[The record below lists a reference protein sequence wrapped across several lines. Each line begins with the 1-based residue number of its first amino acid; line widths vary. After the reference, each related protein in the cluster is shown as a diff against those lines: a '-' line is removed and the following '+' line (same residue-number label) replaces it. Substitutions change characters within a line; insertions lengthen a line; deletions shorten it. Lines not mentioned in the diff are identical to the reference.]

1 MNRKDFI
8 QKLRRELAKLPAEER
23 EAAIEYYEEYFDE
36 VGPEGEQELLQQ
48 LGSPKRV
55 AAQIKSDYAARLLDG
70 EERQPVKKG
79 LSAAWWVVIGICSA
93 PVSIPVA
100 IMLVVLAISIFFV
113 FIAVVISVFAAI
125 AGALAGAVASIIFGV
140 MALPTSFSS
149 ALFLIG
155 GGAAALAVMAA
166 AGAGAVIAV
175 RAIVRAAAR
184 YARRRSAAG
193 RDKRLI
199 READK
204 GRWRYR
210 DDSEASW
217 SEGDDE
223 AAQESTHGSAQEPAE
238 EPAHWSSE
246 EPDQEPAGG
255 DAGNK
260 EDNREVE

>member
-125 AGALAGAVASIIFGV
+125 AGALACAVASLIFGV

-217 SEGDDE
+217 QEGADDE
-223 AAQESTHGSAQEPAE
+223 AVKESTLEPAQRSAE

-246 EPDQEPAGG
+246 EPDQGPAGG
-255 DAGNK
+255 GST

>member
-1 MNRKDFI
+1 MNRKGFI

-36 VGPEGEQELLQQ
+36 VGPDGEQELLQQ

-70 EERQPVKKG
+70 KERQPVKKG

-93 PVSIPVA
+93 PVSIPAA
-100 IMLVVLAISIFFV
+100 IILAMLAISIFFV
-113 FIAVVISVFAAI
+113 FIAVVISVFAVI
-125 AGALAGAVASIIFGV
+125 AGALACAVASLIFGV
-140 MALPTSFSS
+140 MALPTSFAS

-166 AGAGAVIAV
+166 AGVGAVIAV

-184 YARRRSAAG
+184 CAHRRSAAG

-199 READK
+199 READR

-210 DDSEASW
+210 DDA
-217 SEGDDE
+217 EGSGPEGAGDE
-223 AAQESTHGSAQEPAE
+223 AAQDPEQWSAEGSAQDPA
-238 EPAHWSSE
+238 
-246 EPDQEPAGG
+246 QKPAGG
-255 DAGNK
+255 DDDSTAA
-260 EDNREVE
+260 NREVE

>member
-36 VGPEGEQELLQQ
+36 AGTEGEQELLQQ
-48 LGSPKRV
+48 LRSPKRV

-70 EERQPVKKG
+70 EERQPVRKG

-93 PVSIPVA
+93 PVSIPAA

-125 AGALAGAVASIIFGV
+125 AGALACAVASLIFGV

-199 READK
+199 READQ

-210 DDSEASW
+210 DDSEDSW
-217 SEGDDE
+217 PEGADDE
-223 AAQESTHGSAQEPAE
+223 AVKESTQGPEQWPAE
-238 EPAHWSSE
+238 EPVQDPGSGDDGSTE
-246 EPDQEPAGG
+246 E
-255 DAGNK
+255 
-260 EDNREVE
+260 NREVE

>member
-79 LSAAWWVVIGICSA
+79 LSAAWWVVIGVCSA

-100 IMLVVLAISIFFV
+100 IMLVVLAISVFFV
-113 FIAVVISVFAAI
+113 FIGVVISVFAAI
-125 AGALAGAVASIIFGV
+125 AGAVACAVACVIFGV
-140 MALPTSFSS
+140 MALPTSFAS

-155 GGAAALAVMAA
+155 GGAAALAVMTA

-175 RAIVRAAAR
+175 RAVVRAVAR
-184 YARRRSAAG
+184 YVHRRNAER
-193 RDKRLI
+193 RDKRMI
-199 READK
+199 RDAEKSSWKYRADN
-204 GRWRYR
+204 
-210 DDSEASW
+210 DDTWTEPA
-217 SEGDDE
+217 GDE
-223 AAQESTHGSAQEPAE
+223 AAHGSDHE
-238 EPAHWSSE
+238 
-246 EPDQEPAGG
+246 
-255 DAGNK
+255 DAGSA
-260 EDNREVE
+260 EAGSREVE

>member
-79 LSAAWWVVIGICSA
+79 LSAAWWVVIGVCSA

-100 IMLVVLAISIFFV
+100 VMLVVLAISVFFV
-113 FIAVVISVFAAI
+113 FIGVVISVFAAI
-125 AGALAGAVASIIFGV
+125 AGAVACAMACVIFGV
-140 MALPTSFSS
+140 MALPTSFAS

-155 GGAAALAVMAA
+155 GDAAALAVMTA

-175 RAIVRAAAR
+175 RAVVRAVAR
-184 YARRRSAAG
+184 YVHRRNAER
-193 RDKRLI
+193 RDKRMI
-199 READK
+199 RDAEKSSWKYRADN
-204 GRWRYR
+204 
-210 DDSEASW
+210 DDTWTEPA
-217 SEGDDE
+217 GDE
-223 AAQESTHGSAQEPAE
+223 AVHGSAHE
-238 EPAHWSSE
+238 
-246 EPDQEPAGG
+246 
-255 DAGNK
+255 DAGSA
-260 EDNREVE
+260 EAGSREVE

>member
-79 LSAAWWVVIGICSA
+79 LSAAWWVVIGVCSA

-100 IMLVVLAISIFFV
+100 VMLVVLAISIFFV

-125 AGALAGAVASIIFGV
+125 AGALVCAVASLIFGV
-140 MALPTSFSS
+140 MALPTAFSS

-155 GGAAALAVMAA
+155 GGAAVLAVMVA

-175 RAIVRAAAR
+175 RAIVRAGAR
-184 YARRRSAAG
+184 YVRRRSDAR
-193 RDKRLI
+193 RDKRLM
-199 READK
+199 REAGQSD
-204 GRWRYR
+204 WRYR
-210 DDSEASW
+210 DDSEASR
-217 SEGDDE
+217 SEGADDE
-223 AAQESTHGSAQEPAE
+223 AAQESTQGSAEEPPQEPA
-238 EPAHWSSE
+238 
-246 EPDQEPAGG
+246 QGPAGG
-255 DAGNK
+255 DDGSA

>member
-79 LSAAWWVVIGICSA
+79 LSAAWWVVIGVCSA

-100 IMLVVLAISIFFV
+100 VMLVVLAISIFFV

-125 AGALAGAVASIIFGV
+125 AGALVCAVAILIFGV
-140 MALPTSFSS
+140 MALPTAFSS

-155 GGAAALAVMAA
+155 GGAAALAVMA
-166 AGAGAVIAV
+166 V
-175 RAIVRAAAR
+175 RAIIRAGAR
-184 YARRRSAAG
+184 YARRRSDAR
-193 RDKRLI
+193 RDKRLM
-199 READK
+199 REASQSD
-204 GRWRYR
+204 WRYR
-210 DDSEASW
+210 DDSEASR
-217 SEGDDE
+217 SEGADDDG
-223 AAQESTHGSAQEPAE
+223 STE
-238 EPAHWSSE
+238 E
-246 EPDQEPAGG
+246 
-255 DAGNK
+255 
-260 EDNREVE
+260 NREVE